1 MNQMIDLVLCSH
13 ALPGGQKFLFQ
24 APAFSCLEDGDR
36 VLVDTKYGERDAY
49 VMCACTVREN
59 TDQYDMILKCT
70 GATEPIRKVI
80 GKTVLTKFDYKKG
93 ENEHE

>member
-24 APAFSCLEDGDR
+24 APAFSCLEKGDR
-36 VLVDTKYGERDAY
+36 VLVDTKHGESDAF
-49 VMCACTVREN
+49 VVSACTVRIDSDEC
-59 TDQYDMILKCT
+59 DMILKCA

>member
-1 MNQMIDLVLCSH
+1 MNEMIDLVLCSH
-13 ALPGGQKFLFQ
+13 TLQGGQKFLFK
-24 APAFSCLEDGDR
+24 APAFSLLEKGDK
-36 VLVDTKYGERDAY
+36 VLVETKYGDRDAS

-59 TDQYDMILKCT
+59 TDQYDMILKCA

>member
-13 ALPGGQKFLFQ
+13 TLQGGQKFLFQ
-24 APAFSCLEDGDR
+24 APAFSCLEKGDR
-36 VLVDTKYGERDAY
+36 VLVDTNGGDRDAY

-59 TDQYDMILKCT
+59 TDQYDMILKCA

-80 GKTVLTKFDYKKG
+80 GKTVLTKFDYKEG
-93 ENEHE
+93 ESENE